1 MQKDF
6 ETLFYEA
13 EDHYLSSSDLIALKN
28 SANTL
33 KKRLE
38 IYRYLRDQEQPIFQ
52 SIADNLV
59 ATFPNENNQR
69 LEKGL
74 KHWMLVMRYAA
85 MAMLLNNPDYFRHR
99 ILEWLTD
106 IVQAQDMITIE
117 TYIFDNLKQGLE
129 EMLSSEQIQLLSPF
143 LEQAKMTLLETKS
156 QSETLMVGE

>member
-13 EDHYLSSSDLIALKN
+13 EDHYLPSSDLASLKD

-38 IYRYLRDQEQPIFQ
+38 IYQSLRDQEIPIFQ
-52 SIADNLV
+52 FIADNLV
-59 ATFPNENNQR
+59 ATFPNEDNQR

-74 KHWMLVMRYAA
+74 KHWMSVMRYSA

-106 IVQAQDMITIE
+106 IVQAQDMVTIE
-117 TYIFDNLKQGLE
+117 NHIFENLKQGLE
-129 EMLSSEQIQLLSPF
+129 EMLSPEQMQLLNPF
-143 LEQAKMTLLETKS
+143 LEQAKITLLETKS
-156 QSETLMVGE
+156 QSKTLMLGE

>member
-13 EDHYLSSSDLIALKN
+13 EDDYLSSSDLATLKN

-33 KKRLE
+33 KDRLE
-38 IYRYLRDQEQPIFQ
+38 IYRYLRDQEIPIFQ
-52 SIADNLV
+52 LVADNLV
-59 ATFPNENNQR
+59 ETFPDENNQR

-74 KHWMLVMRYAA
+74 KHWMAVMRYAA

-106 IVQAQDMITIE
+106 IVQAQDMVTIE
-117 TYIFDNLKQGLE
+117 THIFENLKQGLE
-129 EMLSSEQIQLLSPF
+129 ERLASEQMQLLNPF
-143 LEQAKMTLLETKS
+143 LEQAKITLLETKS